1 MRVEGEPKKSYRQLA
16 GIFEKWFIN
25 KEKEIQ
31 NCKNLDRPPE
41 ALLKKLK
48 ITEEEYYQIYIEPY
62 KKLSKEDLKITF
74 RVLAPELVKN
84 FTNENISPDCKLSV
98 VYDLSFARKQNAL
111 DWLLFQVAN
120 LGFFPLSK
128 KLNDKMYEPYKQCF
142 YCGKP
147 DSYKKGN
154 KEIQFNGKE
163 IYCHKLKC
171 QKSSNPEKHN
181 NCCYAKWTRRRKTLE
196 SALKRADEL
205 YQDIEEYEN
214 FRLDALQ
221 EELLLGKL
229 ENIFLEFCQK
239 QYEANLKIDYTIQT
253 EKTKAICLNNYSL

>member
-1 MRVEGEPKKSYRQLA
+1 MREKNESKKTYRQLA
-16 GIFEKWFIN
+16 EIFEKWFIN

-31 NCKNLDRPPE
+31 NCKNLDRPPKT
-41 ALLKKLK
+41 LLEKLK
-48 ITEEEYYQIYIEPY
+48 ITEDEYYQIYIEPY

-74 RVLAPELVKN
+74 RVLAPELVEN
-84 FTNENISPDCKLSV
+84 FIDEDINPDCELNV

-111 DWLLFQVAN
+111 EWLIFQVEN

-128 KLNDKMYEPYKQCF
+128 KLDDKMNRPYKQCF

-154 KEIQFNGKE
+154 VEIEFNGKE
-163 IYCHKLKC
+163 VYCHKLKC
-171 QKSSNPEKHN
+171 QKSSNPEKHD

-205 YQDIEEYEN
+205 YQDIEEYEQ

-221 EELLLGKL
+221 EDLLLGKL
-229 ENIFLEFCQK
+229 ENIFIEFCQK
-239 QYEANLKIDYTIQT
+239 QYEENLKIDYTIQT
-253 EKTKAICLNNYSL
+253 EDIKALCLTDYSL